1 MEEDNKINFNLDG
14 KEFNTINFTQS
25 IYFNKIKINE
35 DMVNILRNIKLDK
48 KDNNLTSFYNEND
61 TALSMQIFTYLAEEF
76 SKLNKII
83 KSDTFRISKWW
94 VQKYNKGDWHILHT
108 HGTIK
113 NSLSFVLYL
122 DCTENSSEIW
132 FFGPGH
138 PTIEYDPIKFKPE
151 KGLLIVFPS
160 YLPHTVLPNEDYKR
174 FILSGNITH
183 G

>member
-1 MEEDNKINFNLDG
+1 MEEDKKINFDIEK

-25 IYFNKIKINE
+25 IYFNKIEINE
-35 DMVNILRNIKLDK
+35 DMVNILKNIKLEK
-48 KDNNLTSFYNEND
+48 KDNNLTSYYLEND
-61 TALSMQIFTYLAEEF
+61 PDISNKIFNYLANDF
-76 SKLNKII
+76 AKLNKII
-83 KSDTFRISKWW
+83 KSNKFVINKWW

-122 DCTENSSEIW
+122 DCTENSSEVL

-138 PTIEYDPIKFKPE
+138 PTIEYEPIKFKPE

-160 YLPHTVLPNEDYKR
+160 YLPHTVLPNDDYKR
-174 FILSGNITH
+174 FILSGNMTH